1 MKAKY
6 LILTLTSLLFVGKSI
21 AQDGS
26 TNESK
31 KWRFGLKIAPSL
43 NWLTPVD
50 KREFNGGTGV
60 GFNWGLV
67 IEKKLAERISIST
80 GFEVN
85 HEGGKIDFVGTND
98 QGDIDFFYYIDENYD
113 FVETEQN
120 SNGNYV
126 PSDTS
131 NIGRINLTKR
141 RYSNTYV
148 TIPFGIKMKSSEIGY
163 ITYFGEFGGNF
174 SLLWNSRVRDEA
186 DASLSL
192 TPNGVDQNDLKKL
205 SNYSDMQIGRI
216 QLLFGGGLEYNLSGT
231 TSLFG
236 ALHYNLGF
244 TNVARKNSKYLVN
257 SSNERV
263 SQNFSAHGI
272 RLTVGVLF

>member
-6 LILTLTSLLFVGKSI
+6 LVLIVCGLLFVNKGISQEGDSKGK
-21 AQDGS
+21 
-26 TNESK
+26 N
-31 KWRFGLKIAPSL
+31 WRFGLKIAPSV

-50 KREFNGGTGV
+50 KREYNGGSGL

-67 IEKKLAERISIST
+67 IEKKLAERISISS

-85 HEGGKIDFVGTND
+85 HEKGKIDFIGKNSA
-98 QGDIDFFYYIDENYD
+98 GDVDFFYYIDENYD

-120 SNGNYV
+120 ANGNYV

-131 NIGRINLTKR
+131 NIGTINLLERK
-141 RYSNTYV
+141 YSNTYV

-174 SLLWNSRVRDEA
+174 SLLWNSRVA
-186 DASLSL
+186 DAANANLSF

-205 SNYSDMQIGRI
+205 SNYQDMQIGRI
-216 QLLFGGGLEYNLSGT
+216 QLAFGGGLEYNLSGT

-257 SSNERV
+257 SSAERI